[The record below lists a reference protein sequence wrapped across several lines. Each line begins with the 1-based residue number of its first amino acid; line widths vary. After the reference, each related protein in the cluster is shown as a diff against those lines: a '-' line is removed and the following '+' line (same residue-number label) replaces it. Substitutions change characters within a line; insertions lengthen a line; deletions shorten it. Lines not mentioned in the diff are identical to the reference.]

1 MKSYIIFFNK
11 IGKRKLA
18 IELKEKMSI
27 HEMSET
33 VCKLINGLCSEN
45 TYTFSY
51 YNIDKN
57 NDTYGLLKNIPIL
70 SIANCL

>member
-1 MKSYIIFFNK
+1 
-11 IGKRKLA
+11 
-18 IELKEKMSI
+18 MSI
-27 HEMSET
+27 LEMSES
-33 VCKLINGLCSEN
+33 VCKLINGLCSDN